1 MKKRRREGGMTH
13 TLPYSG
19 RPSTDDYGGLQNHHF
34 AIKTSSQQKLVQ
46 MKIISTCSI
55 QGVKLDEEQN
65 ICEVLKRAQS
75 SLPLTLTST
84 EKRKEKKTLTTFNAF
99 SKSYFIEIK
108 ID

>member
-55 QGVKLDEEQN
+55 
-65 ICEVLKRAQS
+65 
-75 SLPLTLTST
+75 
-84 EKRKEKKTLTTFNAF
+84 
-99 SKSYFIEIK
+99 
-108 ID
+108 